1 MKAGLRCVTNSCMLM
16 TYGARQR
23 HSEGRAPQ
31 PCASS
36 AAAVRSTARCR
47 RTLGARLCHI
57 SAASVPLSATS
68 ATAETTS
75 RHQRAQV
82 GIHSEAAAQ
91 FDPTGAVVRI
101 CQKTLDQ
108 RCGQPRAARVAAT
121 KARSWLSRSRLHDAL
136 FSGSI
141 VSIGCCQK
149 SWPKPIRFWCR
160 INVSRSQPQS
170 PPASRKSRR

>member
-1 MKAGLRCVTNSCMLM
+1 MKASLHCVINGCMLK
-16 TYGARQR
+16 TYEARQR

-31 PCASS
+31 PCASLT
-36 AAAVRSTARCR
+36 AAVRPTARCR
-47 RTLGARLCHI
+47 RALGARLFHI
-57 SAASVPLSATS
+57 SATGVPLSATS

-108 RCGQPRAARVAAT
+108 QCGEPRTA
-121 KARSWLSRSRLHDAL
+121 
-136 FSGSI
+136 GI
-141 VSIGCCQK
+141 
-149 SWPKPIRFWCR
+149 
-160 INVSRSQPQS
+160 
-170 PPASRKSRR
+170 